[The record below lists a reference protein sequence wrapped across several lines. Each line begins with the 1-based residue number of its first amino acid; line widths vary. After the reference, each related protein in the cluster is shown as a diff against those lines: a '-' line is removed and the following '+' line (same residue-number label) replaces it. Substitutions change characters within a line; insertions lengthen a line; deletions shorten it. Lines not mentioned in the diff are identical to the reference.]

1 MVLHKFSIES
11 RGEFDFFSIQEYLLS
26 RVLHC
31 MVKLWNTT
39 LFYRFTQNCSAWKEP
54 ITTLIQREKLKYLSC
69 LGSEYHI
76 NGNQLHNNRGKK
88 NPGIKK
94 ASEMLWRKYWSLQ
107 ISDTEKDFERNVYII
122 LPGLFQRC

>member
-11 RGEFDFFSIQEYLLS
+11 RGEFDYFFIQEYLLS

-107 ISDTEKDFERNVYII
+107 ISDTEKDFEHNVYII

>member
-39 LFYRFTQNCSAWKEP
+39 LFYRFTQNRSAWKEP

-76 NGNQLHNNRGKK
+76 NGNQLHNNREKK

>member
-39 LFYRFTQNCSAWKEP
+39 LFYRFTQNRSAWKEP
-54 ITTLIQREKLKYLSC
+54 ITILIQREKLKYLSC

-76 NGNQLHNNRGKK
+76 NGNQLHNREKK

>member
-39 LFYRFTQNCSAWKEP
+39 LFYRFTQNRSAWKEP
-54 ITTLIQREKLKYLSC
+54 ITILIQREKLKYLSC

>member
-76 NGNQLHNNRGKK
+76 NGNQLHNREKK

-107 ISDTEKDFERNVYII
+107 ISDTEKDFEHNVYII

>member
-76 NGNQLHNNRGKK
+76 NGNQLHNREKK

-107 ISDTEKDFERNVYII
+107 ISDTEKDFEHNVYII
-122 LPGLFQRC
+122 SPGLFQRC

>member
-107 ISDTEKDFERNVYII
+107 ISDTEKDFEHNVYII

>member
-39 LFYRFTQNCSAWKEP
+39 LFYRFTQNRSAWKEP

-107 ISDTEKDFERNVYII
+107 ISDTEKDFEHNVYII

>member
-76 NGNQLHNNRGKK
+76 NGNQLHNREKK